1 MKNDIQIEASQVR
14 KFAAVYA
21 EAVLTWL
28 DSSESQWL
36 TWDGHSHRF
45 DFISVER
52 DPDDAGQLIVL
63 TIGENWQRQLGDLDE
78 LTDPEHEHFDADA
91 LRNAIE
97 HQLIEEGLGERI
109 LKGYLEQVARITAQL
124 EEEFN
129 DGDDGPD
136 NQ

>member
-1 MKNDIQIEASQVR
+1 MNNDIQIEESQVR

-63 TIGENWQRQLGDLDE
+63 TIGEHWQRQLGDLDE

-129 DGDDGPD
+129 DGDEAEER
-136 NQ
+136 

>member
-1 MKNDIQIEASQVR
+1 MNDIQIEETQVR

-28 DSSESQWL
+28 DSGEAQWL

-52 DPDDAGQLIVL
+52 DPDDQGQLIVL
-63 TIGENWQRQLGDLDE
+63 TIAELWQRQLGDLDE
-78 LTDPEHEHFDADA
+78 ITDPEHEHFDPDA

-97 HQLIEEGLGERI
+97 HQLIEEGLGEHI
-109 LKGYLEQVARITAQL
+109 LKGYLAQVARITAQL
-124 EEEFN
+124 EQEFN
-129 DGDDGPD
+129 DGDEAEER
-136 NQ
+136 